1 MEAKKFQYISLLN
14 EQSDIEILKVG
25 RIYDRDLKITE
36 EMLDDFIQHFKDN
49 VYGTELQVNLS
60 HDREGEAAGWIKDL
74 YRVGQTLYAK
84 VEWTPLGQE
93 KIQNKQFRYTSSEL
107 QMRYPHHATGEIVKN
122 VLIGVALTNVPAVK
136 GMKEVTLSEE
146 VESFIILQSMDKVKE
161 MYAELM
167 KKDKVSKSE
176 LAAFRTACADCMSED
191 GVKAMMDKV
200 VGRVNN
206 SEGEE
211 PTAEEIAA
219 AEAAKTAAEEA
230 AKAETEATVA
240 KAVAEGQAAL
250 SEQMRKAGMVV
261 LSEAVLNELKANAQL
276 GVEAAS
282 KLKKAE
288 LSEEVKASL
297 CLSESRSVG
306 FKPGDATA
314 VAEFMLTLSEVQR
327 AKFKEVLGLVVNV
340 DLSERGAAGNKES
353 NEGKVSA
360 ALLNE
365 AQQKAEKMARESN
378 GAKTLVDCLSEVY
391 SEMKLV

>member
-49 VYGTELQVNLS
+49 VYGTELQVNFS

-74 YRVGQTLYAK
+74 YRVEQTLFAK
-84 VEWTPLGQE
+84 VEWTPIGQE
-93 KIQNKQFRYTSSEL
+93 KIKNKQFRYTSSEL
-107 QMRYPHHATGEIVKN
+107 QLRYPHHANGEMVKN

-146 VESFIILQSMDKVKE
+146 VESFINLQSMDKVKE
-161 MYAELM
+161 MYAQLM
-167 KKDKVSKSE
+167 KKDKLSKGE
-176 LAAFRTACADCMSED
+176 LAAFRAACADHMAED

-200 VGRVNN
+200 VGRVDN
-206 SEGEE
+206 SEGEG
-211 PTAEEIAA
+211 ADDV
-219 AEAAKTAAEEA
+219 EA
-230 AKAETEATVA
+230 AKAKADEDAA
-240 KAVAEGQAAL
+240 KATETASADEAKAKAEGQAEL

-261 LSEAVLNELKANAQL
+261 LSEAALNELKANAQL
-276 GVEAAS
+276 GVEASS

-288 LSEEVKASL
+288 LAEEVKSSF
-297 CLSESRSVG
+297 CLSEDRVTG
-306 FKPGDATA
+306 FKPGDAGT
-314 VAEFMLTLSEVQR
+314 VAEFMFSLSESQR
-327 AKFKEVLGLVVNV
+327 AKFKEVLGLMVNV

-353 NEGKVSA
+353 SEGKFSA
-360 ALLNE
+360 TVLQE
-365 AQQKAEKMARESN
+365 AQAKAEKMAKES
-378 GAKTLVDCLSEVY
+378 GKSLVDCLSEVY